1 MSTTTGCLRF
11 TLLLAVAAAGT
22 GPLQASAE
30 PLGRLFF
37 TPERRAQLER
47 QRQYNIQE
55 TRTLQGG
62 SMRLDG
68 IVQRSSGRSTIWVN
82 GVPQNERS
90 DSAGVAAKL
99 PQHGANKAELSTG
112 DEPAAELRVGEAINR
127 GTRETSDLLGGGI
140 VRRSPPATGR

>member
-1 MSTTTGCLRF
+1 MSIAMGYPRF
-11 TLLLAVAAAGT
+11 ALLLAIAAASG
-22 GPLQASAE
+22 GPLQAAAE

-55 TRTLQGG
+55 TRTIQGG

-99 PQHGANKAELSTG
+99 PPQGANKAELTTG
-112 DEPAAELRVGEAINR
+112 DEPAAQLRVGEAINR
-127 GTRETSDLLGGGI
+127 GTRETNDLLGGGTI
-140 VRRSPPATGR
+140 SGPSAVRKQ